1 MIVTPSPSEVVPLL
15 DASLPEIRQALLG
28 GIDFAN
34 DIQPEPEDRDR
45 WYWAHS
51 ARYQARR
58 ALEASSA
65 KAQGWE
71 LIAGIPNSGI
81 HVCLGA
87 LHVVR
92 VLRSAEGTTPAPGH
106 TRRRREAWQQ
116 FRLQFPIDD
125 ETDGLP
131 PLDLVLDWTT
141 DDTDALTMHLGMPL
155 GVWTHGKPPILE
167 WRVLLPSTDD
177 LEGLTFEGAADDDV
191 PVLLRVDDTEAEA
204 L

>member
-1 MIVTPSPSEVVPLL
+1 MIVIPSPSEVVPLL
-15 DASLPEIRQALLG
+15 EVSLPEIRQALLG

-34 DIQPEPEDRDR
+34 DIQPEPDGRDR

-51 ARYQARR
+51 ARYRARR
-58 ALEASSA
+58 ALEASSEGA
-65 KAQGWE
+65 HGWE
-71 LIAGIPNSGI
+71 LIAGVPNSGI
-81 HVCLGA
+81 HICLGG

-116 FRLQFPIDD
+116 FRLQFPVND
-125 ETDGLP
+125 ETEGLP
-131 PLDLVLDWTT
+131 PLDLVIDWTT
-141 DDTDALTMHLGMPL
+141 DGTDALTMHLGMPL

-167 WRVLLPSTDD
+167 WRVPLPSTDD
-177 LEGLTFEGAADDDV
+177 LEGLAFEAAADDDV

>member
-34 DIQPEPEDRDR
+34 DIQPEPENRDR

-51 ARYQARR
+51 ARYRARR

-65 KAQGWE
+65 GAQSWE
-71 LIAGIPNSGI
+71 LIAGVPNSGI
-81 HVCLGA
+81 HVCLGG

-125 ETDGLP
+125 ETEGLP

-167 WRVLLPSTDD
+167 WRVLLPYTDD
-177 LEGLTFEGAADDDV
+177 LEGLAFEGADDDV

>member
-1 MIVTPSPSEVVPLL
+1 MIFTPPPSEVVPLL

-51 ARYQARR
+51 ARYRARR
-58 ALEASSA
+58 VLEANSEG
-65 KAQGWE
+65 AQGWE
-71 LIAGIPNSGI
+71 LIADVPNSGI
-81 HVCLGA
+81 HICIGG

-106 TRRRREAWQQ
+106 TYRRREAWQQ
-116 FRLQFPIDD
+116 FRLQFPVDD
-125 ETDGLP
+125 ETEGLS
-131 PLDLVLDWTT
+131 PLDLVLDWST
-141 DDTDALTMHLGMPL
+141 DETDTLTMHLGMPL

-177 LEGLTFEGAADDDV
+177 LEGLTFEGADDHDV
-191 PVLLRVDDTEAEA
+191 PVVLRVDDTEAEA

>member
-34 DIQPEPEDRDR
+34 DIQPEPENRDR

-51 ARYQARR
+51 ARYRARR

-65 KAQGWE
+65 GAQGWE
-71 LIAGIPNSGI
+71 LIAGVPNSGI
-81 HVCLGA
+81 HVCLGG

-106 TRRRREAWQQ
+106 TRRRCEAWQQ

-125 ETDGLP
+125 ETEGLP
-131 PLDLVLDWTT
+131 PLDLVLDWTN

-155 GVWTHGKPPILE
+155 GVWTYGKPPILE
-167 WRVLLPSTDD
+167 WRVLLPSSDD
-177 LEGLTFEGAADDDV
+177 LEGLTFEGADDDV
-191 PVLLRVDDTEAEA
+191 PVLLRVDDTEEEA